1 LEFVDPTLEAVALDL
16 PEALS
21 PISPPAGR
29 LGRRPGTVESPLDKT
44 FEGLLAQREAVAGLA
59 RRLSGRDAHAAEDLE
74 QEVWAAALAHPPRQS
89 SSLRGWLRTITR
101 TRSVERLRRRGRA
114 GRAEREAARPEAIE
128 GADESVARRDQ
139 ALRLARAL
147 QELDEPYRAVLILR
161 FVEDLAPREVAQRL
175 DRPVETVRTQTR
187 RGLLLLRRKLEARP
201 APRSQRAL
209 ALLGLLRAPRRAA
222 AALIALA
229 GAAAVVVVALDTTRG
244 SLAAV
249 LPAGAPAA
257 ELAAAPSDGVAT
269 QARRT
274 PAEHAR
280 PEPVDAARAPARR
293 WIDVEAT
300 DADGRP
306 LAAVAVSVVGP
317 AGERPAGR
325 TDGRGRLRVPLD
337 LSDLA
342 SAHAGWMLE
351 QDAAELA
358 LRADGLAD
366 VHAFVFLPD
375 SGATRLDVA
384 LAQPGRRLQGRVLDD
399 LGRPLSGAQVQV
411 APASGT
417 GGRRRLGE
425 ADDCLAVV
433 RAQTTH
439 SDAEGRFALDGLPR
453 EPLHVFASA
462 DGHALGRLEVG
473 TQGEAVELALVPSSP
488 LRGSVRLGGRPAEG
502 ALVTWEVGGGPDW
515 PSAWCSALTDECG
528 RFELPRPPDGEI
540 ELSARAQGDRDR
552 TVLELSAHPAPW
564 DAELVAGTLWSVRLL
579 EADGRPAA
587 GMYLNLRCARS
598 GRLWGAAECD
608 AQGRAGF
615 AGTEAGPADLVVLP
629 PRGAGIWPRE
639 VVRGLDAG
647 DGGEIV
653 VRLEPRTQAP
663 AAVSARF
670 VDGASASLL
679 LSHVEGGVE
688 QSMAPDARG
697 ELAWNDLPSG
707 RWRAR
712 ARVAGGREIDL
723 GEFELE
729 AGVTRD
735 LGRIE

>member
-1 LEFVDPTLEAVALDL
+1 M
-16 PEALS
+16 
-21 PISPPAGR
+21 
-29 LGRRPGTVESPLDKT
+29 ESPLDET

-128 GADESVARRDQ
+128 SADESVARRDQ

-161 FVEDLAPREVAQRL
+161 FVEDLAPRDVAQRL
-175 DRPVETVRTQTR
+175 GRPVETVRTQTR
-187 RGLLLLRRKLEARP
+187 RGLLQLRRKLEVRP

-222 AALIALA
+222 AALVALA
-229 GAAAVVVVALDTTRG
+229 GAAAVVVAALDTTRG

-249 LPAGAPAA
+249 LPAGAPGA

-274 PAEHAR
+274 PAELAR
-280 PEPVDAARAPARR
+280 PEPVDAARASARR
-293 WIDVEAT
+293 WIDVEST

-306 LAAVAVSVVGP
+306 LAGVAVSVVGP

-325 TDGRGRLRVPLD
+325 TDGLGRLRVPLD
-337 LSDLA
+337 LPDLA
-342 SAHAGWMLE
+342 SAHEGWILE

-375 SGATRLDVA
+375 SGATRLEVA
-384 LAQPGRRLQGRVLDD
+384 LAQPGRSLPGRVLDD
-399 LGRPLSGAQVQV
+399 LGRPLAGAQVQV

-417 GGRRRLGE
+417 GGRRRLGAAE
-425 ADDCLAVV
+425 NSLAVV
-433 RAQTTH
+433 RAHVTS
-439 SDAEGRFALDGLPR
+439 SDASGRFVVHGLPR

-462 DGHALGRLEVG
+462 DGHALARLEVG
-473 TQGEAVELALVPSSP
+473 TLDEAVELVLVPAAP
-488 LRGSVRLGGRPAEG
+488 LRGSVRLDGRPAAG
-502 ALVTWEVGGGPDW
+502 ARVTWEVRGDAW
-515 PSAWCSALTDECG
+515 PSAWCSALTDAQG
-528 RFELPRPPDGEI
+528 RFELPRPAGGSVELWAAAEAGQARSVR
-540 ELSARAQGDRDR
+540 ELSAD
-552 TVLELSAHPAPW
+552 PAPW
-564 DAELVAGTLWSVRLL
+564 DAELVAGPQWSLRLL

-587 GMYLNLRCARS
+587 GLYLNLRCARS
-598 GRLWGAAECD
+598 GRLWGAAESD
-608 AQGRAGF
+608 VDGRARF

-629 PRGAGIWPRE
+629 PRGAGTWPLE
-639 VVRGLDAG
+639 IVRGLESG
-647 DGGEIV
+647 GGGEIV
-653 VRLEPRTQAP
+653 VRLGARDAAP
-663 AAVSARF
+663 AALSARF
-670 VDGASASLL
+670 ADAASASLL

-688 QSMAPDARG
+688 QAMAPDARG
-697 ELAWNDLPSG
+697 ELAWNDLPAG

-723 GEFELE
+723 GEFELA
-729 AGVTRD
+729 AGATHD